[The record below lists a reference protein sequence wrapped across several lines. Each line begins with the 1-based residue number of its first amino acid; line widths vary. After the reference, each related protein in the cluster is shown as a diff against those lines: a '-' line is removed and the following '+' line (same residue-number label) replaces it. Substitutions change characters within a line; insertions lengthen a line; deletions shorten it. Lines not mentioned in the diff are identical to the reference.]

1 MQVNI
6 SETSFLFLGLT
17 QDPGRRNIVIAIF
30 LFFYTGTLVGNLL
43 IFATIKT
50 SQALG
55 SPMYFFLSY
64 LSLSDTCFSTILA
77 PRKIVDFLMKE
88 AAVSFS
94 ECIIQVFTFH
104 LFGSLEIFI
113 LILMVVDRY
122 AAICKP
128 FHYMTIMNRRVCG
141 MLVATVC
148 VGSFMHSLFMIFL
161 ALTLPFCGPY
171 VTDHYFCNLQPLL
184 KLACADTYV
193 INLLLVVNSGT
204 LCTVSFLMLMIS
216 YVIILYSLRNH
227 SAEAWKKAHSLVS
240 CVSHIIVVVLFFV
253 PCIYIYNNP
262 GTTFTMDKMILVFY
276 TIFTPFLNPLIY
288 TLKNAEVKMKNAMR
302 NLWSKIV
309 SGDI

>member
-1 MQVNI
+1 MMINL
-6 SETSFLFLGLT
+6 TST
-17 QDPGRRNIVIAIF
+17 PGSFSGVVEFEEAW
-30 LFFYTGTLVGNLL
+30 TLVGNLL

-204 LCTVSFLMLMIS
+204 LCTK
-216 YVIILYSLRNH
+216 H
-227 SAEAWKKAHSLVS
+227 
-240 CVSHIIVVVLFFV
+240 V
-253 PCIYIYNNP
+253 PWVWINP
-262 GTTFTMDKMILVFY
+262 MLVFQY
-276 TIFTPFLNPLIY
+276 QTGEQEFLDVQGTMY
-288 TLKNAEVKMKNAMR
+288 VSLKDLHVH
-302 NLWSKIV
+302 
-309 SGDI
+309 